1 MVTKQDMF
9 IADNEKIPE
18 LSRTALVDQIKWLIK
33 LRWFAVAGIIIAG
46 IMCTTVFPVLP
57 SAGPLHI
64 CAGFLLACNLIYLFM
79 VSRSS
84 DKPTF
89 GDSIHTLIQ
98 IEIDL
103 LVLTV
108 LIHFSGGITNPFIL
122 FYAFHIII
130 ATIVLS
136 KTLSFVVSM
145 SAIVMFGFM
154 AVGEFHGW
162 FGLEHHPLNL
172 STKVF
177 LWRNQVYM
185 FGVFFAFTATVV
197 LTQYLTRT
205 VVARM
210 TSKEIEAARNRD
222 LLEAMI
228 TAMGEGL
235 LFINNEGK
243 IAISNPEAV
252 KWASGN
258 KETVKDFP
266 KPLSDHVTELM
277 SKGPSN
283 VQTCQRLKFDFKGE
297 DSNIRHVEAKSCPVM
312 DVDNNR
318 IGYVI
323 VGQDITEHKKLEQE
337 LRTQTD
343 ETSHINEILKMSR
356 VEMAHREKMVAIG
369 QMATG
374 IAHEIGNPLASLS
387 SVIQYI
393 ARKSKGQGQEEQL
406 DLMKNQIERISV
418 ILRRMLSLSRPATS
432 EYKWVDINTTI
443 ENTISLVRFDKRANN
458 VKFENIENSD
468 LPMVWLNP
476 LHFEQVLLN
485 IIINAL
491 DAMAAKETE
500 DQHVL
505 SILRD
510 FADEKIEVRIS
521 DTGIGMEKEVCRRA
535 FESFFTTK
543 ELGKGT
549 GLGLFISYNLITEVD
564 GTIMMDSEPGKGT
577 TVIITV
583 PVRPKNYLI
592 SKDEEP
598 GVLEERAS

>member
-9 IADNEKIPE
+9 IADNEKLPE
-18 LSRTALVDQIKWLIK
+18 LIQTAMIDQIKWLIK
-33 LRWFAVAGIIIAG
+33 LRWFAVVGILVAGVV
-46 IMCTTVFPVLP
+46 CTRLFPVLS
-57 SAGPLHI
+57 SAGELHV
-64 CAGFLLACNLIYLFM
+64 CAGILLACNLVYSFI
-79 VSRSS
+79 VSRRVG
-84 DKPTF
+84 KPNLS
-89 GDSIHTLIQ
+89 DSIHTLIQ

-103 LVLTV
+103 LMLTA
-108 LIHFSGGITNPFIL
+108 LIHFGGGIINPFIL

-145 SAIVMFGFM
+145 SAIVMFGIM
-154 AVGEFHGW
+154 ALGELNGW
-162 FGLEHHPLNL
+162 PGLEHHSIELK
-172 STKVF
+172 TEVY
-177 LWRNQVYM
+177 LWKNHVYM
-185 FGVFFAFTATVV
+185 FGAFFAFTATVV

-228 TAMGEGL
+228 AAMGEGL

-243 IAISNPEAV
+243 IAMSNPEAV
-252 KWASGN
+252 KWASGE
-258 KETVKDFP
+258 KETIRDFP
-266 KPLSDHVTELM
+266 KPLVDHVTGLM
-277 SKGPSN
+277 AEATSVGPAC
-283 VQTCQRLKFDFKGE
+283 QTVKFDFAGE
-297 DSNIRHVEAKSCPVM
+297 DSKKRYVEAKSCPVM
-312 DVDNNR
+312 DEDGSR
-318 IGYVI
+318 LGFVI
-323 VGQDITEHKKLEQE
+323 VGQDITEHKHLEQE

-343 ETSHINEILKMSR
+343 ETSHINEMLKMSR

-374 IAHEIGNPLASLS
+374 IAHEIDNPLASLS

-393 ARKSKGQGQEEQL
+393 ARKSDGQQEQF
-406 DLMKNQIERISV
+406 DVMKHQIDRISV

-443 ENTISLVRFDKRANN
+443 ENTISLVRFDKRAKN
-458 VKFENIENSD
+458 VKFENVENKE

-485 IIINAL
+485 ITINAL
-491 DAMAAKETE
+491 DAMSVKETE
-500 DQHVL
+500 DEHLLTV
-505 SILRD
+505 SRS
-510 FADEKIEVRIS
+510 FADGKIEVRIS

-564 GTIMMDSEPGKGT
+564 GTISMDSEPGKGT
-577 TVIITV
+577 TVTISV

-592 SKDEEP
+592 SDDEDSD
-598 GVLEERAS
+598 VLQERAS